1 VSATAVAAPGGRH
14 AYPAMP
20 ASSLE
25 PRVRRDGTLGLVLL
39 VIAGL
44 VLGGAVVGTRAAWRA
59 WQTRRVWR
67 AYGPY

>member
-1 VSATAVAAPGGRH
+1 
-14 AYPAMP
+14 MP